1 MKCAITNLDNK
12 KVGDVELSAAVF
24 GLPLRADILNRMV
37 NWQRARRQAG
47 THKTRLIHEISGTT
61 KKPWRQKGTG
71 RARVGSMRV
80 PHFRGGATMFG
91 PQVRSHAHK
100 LPKRIRTLALKTAL
114 SAKKSEGKLIIVDA
128 LKISSAKTKN
138 FVKKF
143 ENLSWGKA
151 LVIDGVEVDQDFAR
165 AASNVPNLDV
175 LPQQGIN
182 VYDILRHDTLVLTKT
197 ALKHL
202 EERLGKK

>member
-1 MKCAITNLDNK
+1 MKCAIKNLDDK
-12 KVGDVELSAAVF
+12 KVGDVDLSSAVF

-61 KKPWRQKGTG
+61 KKPWNQKGTG
-71 RARVGSMRV
+71 RARAGSLRI

-100 LPKRIRTLALKTAL
+100 LPKRVRTLALKTAL
-114 SAKKSEGKLIIVDA
+114 SAKQAEGKLVVVDA
-128 LKISSAKTKN
+128 LKMTSAKTKD
-138 FVKKF
+138 FTKKL
-143 ENLSWGKA
+143 EKLAWGKA
-151 LVIDGVEVDQDFAR
+151 LVIDGAEVDHNFSR

-182 VYDILRHDTLVLTKT
+182 VYDILRHDTLVLTK
-197 ALKHL
+197 AAVAHL
-202 EERLGKK
+202 EERLGK